1 MSIRGID
8 ANLTA
13 GRVAEQSPQ
22 AAQSAKYHEM
32 LLDKLAARAQAQ
44 EAINS
49 TKTQSAN
56 AAEKGAIDDANADG
70 GGLGAGG
77 GEAGSKEPEER
88 AHHELNLPVSAVPR
102 SRLDISV

>member
-32 LLDKLAARAQAQ
+32 LLDKLAARAHAQ

-49 TKTQSAN
+49 TKAQSVNN
-56 AAEKGAIDDANADG
+56 ASDTNADG
-70 GGLGAGG
+70 GGLGGG
-77 GEAGSKEPEER
+77 GGDSGGNPKDRDAKSGGDDLKLPAG
-88 AHHELNLPVSAVPR
+88 AVPK
-102 SRLDISV
+102 SKLDISV